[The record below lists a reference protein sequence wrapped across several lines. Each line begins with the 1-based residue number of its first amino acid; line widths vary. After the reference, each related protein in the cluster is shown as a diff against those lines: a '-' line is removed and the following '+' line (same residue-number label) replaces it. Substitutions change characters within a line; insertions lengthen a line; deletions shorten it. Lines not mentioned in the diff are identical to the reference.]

1 MLRIGFFSVAVLT
14 LLSFCKAK
22 KPEAVSS
29 RPPLADDQKVYG
41 TVSHKH
47 GMCGT
52 VVVLKAA
59 GPGTILVPYP
69 ALDKSFDV
77 DGLSIK
83 FTYRRLRIPQRENC
97 ENGVMAELK
106 DVEKGDK

>member
-1 MLRIGFFSVAVLT
+1 MIRTILYSLCVLI
-14 LLSFCKAK
+14 LFSFCKAK

-29 RPPLADDQKVYG
+29 RPPIVDDQKVYG

-59 GPGTILVPYP
+59 GPGPVLVPYP
-69 ALDKSFDV
+69 ALDKKFDV
-77 DGLSIK
+77 EGLSIK
-83 FTYRRLRIPQRENC
+83 FTYRKLRMPQRENC
-97 ENGVMAELK
+97 ENSVMAELK
-106 DVEKGDK
+106 DVEKAE